1 MQNRRFDFW
10 KAQKKP
16 FKPICQHSIMSS
28 SWSFSSTRP
37 TSSSSSTGN
46 KTTATPSNLN
56 HLVVYASGKGTKES
70 DQRRSQID
78 AIIYRLSK
86 HSTYYTEQLR
96 KDALIETKI
105 HTLKAKLQAVPGEE
119 GTPPALFRLVSSAD
133 QVRIDQRLDHYRVR
147 RRQSSA
153 HVVVDMDAF
162 YFACHVAEHHERGN
176 PECYVEY
183 PTQSGQQRKL
193 HEIPAAVGGGGTLCV
208 VVSIIIILISS

>member
-1 MQNRRFDFW
+1 M
-10 KAQKKP
+10 
-16 FKPICQHSIMSS
+16 
-28 SWSFSSTRP
+28 
-37 TSSSSSTGN
+37 
-46 KTTATPSNLN
+46 N

-162 YFACHVAEHHERGN
+162 YFACHVAEQHERGN
-176 PECYVEY
+176 SDCFVEY
-183 PTQSGQQRKL
+183 PKHSGQQRKL
-193 HEIPAAVGGGGTLCV
+193 HEIPAAVGGGGTLLTLCR
-208 VVSIIIILISS
+208 LLYY